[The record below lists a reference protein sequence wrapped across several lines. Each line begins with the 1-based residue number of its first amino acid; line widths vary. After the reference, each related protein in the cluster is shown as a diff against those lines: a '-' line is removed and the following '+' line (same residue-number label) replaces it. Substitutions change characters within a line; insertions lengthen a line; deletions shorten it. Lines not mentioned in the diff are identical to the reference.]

1 MPFGHR
7 TVTCEMTM
15 AGSELTLTE
24 QTRTAL
30 GLRHSNVSTGVK
42 KNPTPLCEKC
52 EIPVLSVIFQLHKK
66 KKKIK
71 CACFPPSILHASQE
85 LNQLLIDSVLK
96 RKVKNTGEVC
106 THYPS

>member
-66 KKKIK
+66 KKKK
-71 CACFPPSILHASQE
+71 
-85 LNQLLIDSVLK
+85 
-96 RKVKNTGEVC
+96 
-106 THYPS
+106 